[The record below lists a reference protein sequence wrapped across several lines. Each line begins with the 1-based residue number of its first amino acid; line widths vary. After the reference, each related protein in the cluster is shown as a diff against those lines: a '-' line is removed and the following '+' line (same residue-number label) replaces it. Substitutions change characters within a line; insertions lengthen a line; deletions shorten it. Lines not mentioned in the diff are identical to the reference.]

1 MSAASRDIHLAREFA
16 TSERLIHQE
25 GVSSGY
31 RKWIYFVSGCT
42 CNWVQFFK
50 AEELFKSTYINV
62 YETKI
67 EFNYPAYNC
76 CYSDFD
82 NVAMLY
88 YDRVYFE
95 NMDRAGFCSPCCTHC
110 SCCPTCC
117 DQCSE
122 ALVLHADPR
131 CCCTGMKLARAP
143 QISSCCCTSA
153 CCCCTKPFVM
163 LPFLVDADRLAHF
176 VQDAKNAADKR
187 VSQGLRPAM
196 GGPGAQPPM
205 QQQMGPPMQQ
215 PAMQG
220 PPMQPG
226 PVNYGQPYYQ
236 QPQQQM

>member
-95 NMDRAGFCSPCCTHC
+95 T
-110 SCCPTCC
+110 
-117 DQCSE
+117 
-122 ALVLHADPR
+122 
-131 CCCTGMKLARAP
+131 P

-236 QPQQQM
+236 QPPPP